1 MPRAAQMRMRIRIG
15 LTTLL
20 ACALLAPSARA
31 DRRTMIRAYE
41 YMTQPQ
47 GNLELELWNDVSA
60 PVAGGFDQAST
71 LQRIELEYGLTDH
84 WDLALYHVFGQ
95 DPGASLRF
103 DSWRL
108 ETRYRLFEK
117 NVLPVDVMLYFE
129 LERPANFSDPWVIEE
144 KLILEK
150 DFGRFALVAN
160 LVGEQKPFHG
170 NQGYEWEI
178 DAGARYEVVPQ
189 LRLGAEFWTI
199 QETAGGVT
207 EGSYYLGP
215 AVSFASSKLWVQL
228 GATCEAS
235 RGGAPAGLG
244 SGLQFCALAPA
255 FAGGARVPRQVHVL
269 PPRVRAGR
277 AERLARHPRSHE
289 RGEEDAPERRR
300 TRADPHLP
308 AGTRHD
314 QIGP

>member
-1 MPRAAQMRMRIRIG
+1 MPRADLLRMRIRIG
-15 LTTLL
+15 ITMLL

-129 LERPANFSDPWVIEE
+129 IERPANFTEPWVIEE

-160 LVGEQKPFHG
+160 LAGEQKPFHG
-170 NQGYEWEI
+170 NQGYQWEI
-178 DAGARYEVVPQ
+178 DAGARYEVMPQ

-199 QETAGGVT
+199 QETAAGIT

-228 GATCEAS
+228 GAGFGIGESSGSTFVRS
-235 RGGAPAGLG
+235 VLG
-244 SGLQFCALAPA
+244 INL
-255 FAGGARVPRQVHVL
+255 
-269 PPRVRAGR
+269 
-277 AERLARHPRSHE
+277 
-289 RGEEDAPERRR
+289 
-300 TRADPHLP
+300 
-308 AGTRHD
+308 
-314 QIGP
+314 